1 MQRRSVLIV
10 LSLVLIAVAIFVARE
25 YTATTN
31 ATPLWL
37 TLPDPAPLPK
47 PDVAGYAPVNDI
59 RMYYEIWNVRG
70 GDPVL
75 LLHGGIGSNG
85 AWGNQVPE
93 LMKTH
98 KVIAAES
105 RGNARTAGSQQ
116 PLSYELMASDYA
128 ALMDYLHVEKPSL
141 VGWSDGAIIAIEM
154 AIAQPARWNKL
165 FAFGANYNAAGL
177 ISNYENQPVF
187 SRGIK
192 QQSAISRSL
201 AASPEAFDIALK
213 QRLEMWNKEP
223 NLTADQ
229 LGHIAIPTIVA
240 DGDHEESIKPEHTTG
255 LARMIPGAKLLWLP
269 NVSHMGLWQDPQTF
283 NKALLRFL
291 DEH

>member
-1 MQRRSVLIV
+1 M
-10 LSLVLIAVAIFVARE
+10 
-25 YTATTN
+25 
-31 ATPLWL
+31 
-37 TLPDPAPLPK
+37 K
-47 PDVAGYAPVNDI
+47 DI

-70 GDPVL
+70 GNPVL
-75 LLHGGIGSNG
+75 LLHGGIGGNYH
-85 AWGNQVPE
+85 WGNLVPE

-105 RGNARTAGSQQ
+105 RGNARTAGSPQ

-128 ALMDYLHVEKPSL
+128 ALMDYLHVDKPSL

-154 AIAQPARWNKL
+154 AVAQPTRWNKL
-165 FAFGANYNAAGL
+165 FSFGANYNASGM
-177 ISNYENQPVF
+177 IPNYENHPVF
-187 SRGIK
+187 SRVIE
-192 QQSAISRSL
+192 QQSALSRSL

-229 LGHIAIPTIVA
+229 LGRIAIPTIVA
-240 DGDHEESIKPEHTTG
+240 DSDREELIKPEHTTD

-283 NKALLRFL
+283 NKALLQFL
-291 DEH
+291 DDK